1 MGVMVLP
8 PLSVGG
14 PGFNE
19 FVSGPYR
26 LGGNAPVSGTS
37 PTVPPPRHSAQQPCA
52 RREGSWIGPL
62 WSRPNSP
69 RPSLESP
76 SPAARVSAG
85 TGGCAD
91 LFTARVIGDRGV
103 NIVEGGA
110 QSSTRCVEHFRTP
123 LVPLFVN
130 DSRFTTSK
138 QTRFGTPLMGL
149 TAPASA
155 YR

>member
-37 PTVPPPRHSAQQPCA
+37 PTVLPSNSAEA
-52 RREGSWIGPL
+52 AVRERGEGSWIGPL

-110 QSSTRCVEHFRTP
+110 QSPTAGAWI
-123 LVPLFVN
+123 LFVGPP
-130 DSRFTTSK
+130 S
-138 QTRFGTPLMGL
+138 TPFCE
-149 TAPASA
+149 
-155 YR
+155 